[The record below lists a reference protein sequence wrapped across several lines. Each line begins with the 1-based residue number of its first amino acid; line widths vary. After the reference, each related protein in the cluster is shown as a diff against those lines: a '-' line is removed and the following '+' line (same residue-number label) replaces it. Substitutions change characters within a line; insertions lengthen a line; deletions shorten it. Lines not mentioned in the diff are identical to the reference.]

1 VDPQAAMKANDRT
14 MAEGHSR
21 FTLGKAL
28 VVAQMTLSLVLI
40 VAAGLLLGSFR
51 NLAKV
56 DPGFRSEGILIA
68 RMDLRR
74 AGYGDEEMPLVK
86 AAILERL
93 RSTPG
98 IRAASSSQ
106 IVPIS
111 GAGWNGPIA
120 VAGFEP
126 QHERDNVVFFN
137 AVSGDFFATMGTP
150 LLAGREFTRSDRATT
165 TPVAVINEAMA
176 RKFFGARNPIGQRIR
191 LARPGEPVADGEE
204 VDVVGVVRDTKY
216 RSLREETEEL
226 VYLPITQ
233 AGFGGPSMVVQVRG
247 DGAADALIPLVTAAS
262 ADLSPRITLRYSVL
276 SEVIDASLGRDR
288 VLATL
293 SSVFGGLALLLAVI
307 GLYGTM
313 AYNVARRR
321 AEIGIRV
328 ALGAAGERVLRM
340 VLGDAGRLVAMGL
353 VIGLLLALLGGRLL
367 TSFLYGMS
375 ATDPATLALSAL
387 LLAVVA
393 LCAGA
398 IPAWR
403 AARVDPMAVLR
414 EE

>member
-1 VDPQAAMKANDRT
+1 
-14 MAEGHSR
+14 
-21 FTLGKAL
+21 
-28 VVAQMTLSLVLI
+28 
-40 VAAGLLLGSFR
+40 
-51 NLAKV
+51 
-56 DPGFRSEGILIA
+56 
-68 RMDLRR
+68 
-74 AGYGDEEMPLVK
+74 
-86 AAILERL
+86 
-93 RSTPG
+93 
-98 IRAASSSQ
+98 SQ
-106 IVPIS
+106 
-111 GAGWNGPIA
+111 G
-120 VAGFEP
+120 
-126 QHERDNVVFFN
+126 
-137 AVSGDFFATMGTP
+137 
-150 LLAGREFTRSDRATT
+150 
-165 TPVAVINEAMA
+165 
-176 RKFFGARNPIGQRIR
+176 
-191 LARPGEPVADGEE
+191 
-204 VDVVGVVRDTKY
+204 
-216 RSLREETEEL
+216 
-226 VYLPITQ
+226 
-233 AGFGGPSMVVQVRG
+233 GFGGPSLVVQIRG
-247 DGAADALIPLVTAAS
+247 DGAADALIPLVTAVS

-276 SEVIDASLGRDR
+276 SDVIDASLGRDR

-328 ALGAAGERVLRM
+328 ALGAAGERVLGM

-353 VIGLLLALLGGRLL
+353 VIGLLLAVLGGRLL